1 MKIKKNEVIHIAEL
15 SRLKL
20 SDEEVSRFQIQLS
33 GILEYIEK
41 LNEIDVLDIKP
52 TSHVLQ
58 LDNVF
63 RDDELKKSMTAEDA
77 LSNAPDRSG
86 NFYRV
91 PRIID

>member
-58 LDNVF
+58 D
-63 RDDELKKSMTAEDA
+63 RKS
-77 LSNAPDRSG
+77 
-86 NFYRV
+86 V
-91 PRIID
+91 V